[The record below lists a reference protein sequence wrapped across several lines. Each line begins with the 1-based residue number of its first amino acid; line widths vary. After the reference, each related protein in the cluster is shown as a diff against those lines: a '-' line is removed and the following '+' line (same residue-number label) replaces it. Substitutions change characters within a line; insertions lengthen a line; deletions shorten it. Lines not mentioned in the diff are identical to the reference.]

1 MYYICIENDN
11 VISVLSYR
19 PHVPSTV
26 TVREIIDDDYKK
38 IEIGTHYFDI
48 PSDTVKEKSS
58 EMTTPFI
65 KAAQNREFLNS
76 TDWQILRHIREQTL
90 GKPTTLSQ
98 AEYLELER
106 QRDLA
111 AQGQLI

>member
-11 VISVLSYR
+11 VISVLNYR
-19 PHVPSTV
+19 PEVPSTV
-26 TVREIIDDDYKK
+26 LIHEISDADFWQLQKN
-38 IEIGTHYFDI
+38 THYFDTSLKI
-48 PSDTVKEKSS
+48 IKEKTS
-58 EMTTPFI
+58 EMTPSYL

-76 TDWQILRHIREQTL
+76 TDWKILRHIREQAL
-90 GKPTTLSQ
+90 SKSTTLSQ

-111 AQGQLI
+111 AQGQLL

>member
-19 PHVPSTV
+19 PEVPSTV
-26 TVREIIDDDYKK
+26 SIQEISEDDFRKL
-38 IEIGTHYFDI
+38 ESSTHYFDVASRLI
-48 PSDTVKEKSS
+48 KEKTL
-58 EMTTPFI
+58 EMTAPSV

-76 TDWQILRHIREQTL
+76 TDWQVLRHIREQAL

-98 AEYLELER
+98 AEYIELER

-111 AQGQLI
+111 AQGQLL

>member
-1 MYYICIENDN
+1 MYYICIENN
-11 VISVLSYR
+11 TVISVLSYR

-26 TVREIIDDDYKK
+26 TVQEIIDDDFKK
-38 IEIGTHYFDI
+38 IEMGTHYFDI
-48 PSDTVKEKSS
+48 PSNAVKEKLP
-58 EMTTPFI
+58 EMTAPSI

-76 TDWQILRHIREQTL
+76 TDWQILRHMREQAL
-90 GKPTTLSQ
+90 GKSTTLSQ
-98 AEYLELER
+98 TEYLELER